1 MKINRVLA
9 FAIVGAM
16 AMTGC
21 VSIDST
27 RAKLNSKDA
36 SEVKKGEDA
45 VYWAAAVGRDATGF
59 VSLTTAERIEYVKL
73 TSNQELLI
81 RIIDNSNDGDVIE
94 AALERVD
101 FSKRGVAKEF
111 FLKRFDK
118 LDCIKRYEWNDFG
131 RYYKDVSYKARR
143 EWKTKII
150 SQLSE
155 SDLLELIGDE
165 NRSLTVALL
174 TARLV
179 EATSNVDVLWKMY
192 NGEISCEHE
201 DKNDAMRKLLT
212 MIDKVEDKAV
222 IERLLTEYNN
232 GERLVNTPQQRILL
246 MRKLPEDKMVKLV
259 MKDIED
265 HDVYKWKN
273 FNLSALETGI
283 GVTAHVKDTRSVAK
297 IVAAVLAKIVE
308 YRKACK
314 DSWTMDWGK
323 GDEEK
328 VKRLMSGL
336 PAIPDAVIATLVCYN
351 ESTWKYLIDKV
362 TAESAYNILTKGKAK
377 SAELEEALVK
387 KLPVES
393 IDMKVYEGVKTD
405 VGRKA
410 VLAAMPEE
418 LKKSAQ
424 ESAEKAFESI
434 MEKAKAAAAETF
446 ELDGFYLG
454 MEYDDM
460 KQVLSHHFPDYEI
473 TEKRDG
479 DEKDADFVI
488 YIPKQRSPFCY
499 ASAKTKK
506 VYQFNFGKAVLKKWY
521 KYDVQTF
528 MEWAHAYSRENKID
542 MKYREIEKE
551 ATVYEPMDMSQSYR
565 VWFNQDSYQYKHNT
579 KEYRLIYFGE
589 EKDFTIHGGL
599 GGDLIKKAAAPK
611 FRYVRGD
618 PGSLRVK
625 IEHD

>member
-9 FAIVGAM
+9 FALVGAM

-131 RYYKDVSYKARR
+131 RYYEDVSYKARR

-454 MEYDDM
+454 MSMDDAKM
-460 KQVLSHHFPDYEI
+460 LMMHHFPDVEI
-473 TEKRDG
+473 TE
-479 DEKDADFVI
+479 EKDKNGEYKLDASCQDT
-488 YIPKQRSPFCY
+488 PFCW
-499 ASAKTKK
+499 ADKERK
-506 VYQFNFGKAVLKKWY
+506 VYQFNFGKQMLKKWY
-521 KYDVQTF
+521 EYNAARTMD
-528 MEWAHAYSRENKID
+528 WAKAFSRERNIE
-542 MKYREIEKE
+542 MKLDFLERSDDVYLPNAMLQMEPHHVSLHQEIWTYKDGMKNYRI
-551 ATVYEPMDMSQSYR
+551 T
-565 VWFNQDSYQYKHNT
+565 
-579 KEYRLIYFGE
+579 YFGE
-589 EKDFTIHGGL
+589 RKFGGN
-599 GGDLIKKAAAPK
+599 GIMIKAAAHDKYMYISAPE
-611 FRYVRGD
+611 GT
-618 PGSLRVK
+618 LRAKV
-625 IEHD
+625 END